1 MESTVAMWLIVHL
14 NVEEKG
20 GVTVTTLSHPPR
32 SRRRANHSAKGRCCS
47 IRGWQSRPR
56 IPVSSSSFSEVFTE
70 PDGIF
75 LQRLLEHR
83 PHFLVISAVVAHP
96 LAQQRRRLPVPPHAL
111 GRRQRIDPW
120 LRPCRPPPR
129 CRLRLAHGPSPT

>member
-75 LQRLLEHR
+75 LQRLLERRHK
-83 PHFLVISAVVAHP
+83 VVEE
-96 LAQQRRRLPVPPHAL
+96 REPHAL
-111 GRRQRIDPW
+111 EPFR
-120 LRPCRPPPR
+120 LRPHELALLLGPR
-129 CRLRLAHGPSPT
+129 DRVQQRLDTGLERRVAAEACPR